1 MITLTFVADTPE
13 ELKKDILFFSQGNIK
28 EVPGSVSIKE
38 ERSYT
43 ASASY
48 QSDSDMKPEP
58 VPAPEAKAEAPA
70 KQAPEPKPEAAPE
83 EKAAVT
89 DGLITEAEAV
99 ELRVL
104 AEKFCA
110 ADKDGK
116 KKIKEFLGKHNVPRI
131 TALPRSLISAFRE
144 VLV

>member
-13 ELKKDILFFSQGNIK
+13 ELKKDLLFFSQGNIK

-48 QSDSDMKPEP
+48 QSDPDRKQEP
-58 VPAPEAKAEAPA
+58 VPTPEAEAPA
-70 KQAPEPKPEAAPE
+70 KQTPKPEAAPE
-83 EKAAVT
+83 KKDAVP
-89 DGLITEAEAV
+89 DGPITEAEAV

-116 KKIKEFLGKHNVPRI
+116 KKIKEFLTKHNVPRI

-144 VLV
+144 ALV